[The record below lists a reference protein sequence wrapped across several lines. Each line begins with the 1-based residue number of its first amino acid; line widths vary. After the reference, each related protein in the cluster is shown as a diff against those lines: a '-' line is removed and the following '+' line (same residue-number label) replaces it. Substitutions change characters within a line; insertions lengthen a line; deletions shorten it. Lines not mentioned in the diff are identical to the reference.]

1 MQRSW
6 YRGTGFLLGAF
17 IMASMIGCGPGI
29 THTVRLGVEHSERA
43 RQIGDTVNTAAN
55 NGYEV
60 GGSVELSFEDS
71 GLSMLEVCGTGEYW
85 FGGYDYSDNPS
96 RSVATKVPMV
106 SLCTEVDMEGDQD
119 DDQPRTES
127 RMVQ

>member
-6 YRGTGFLLGAF
+6 YRGTAFLLGAL

-29 THTVRLGVEHSERA
+29 THTVRLGVEHSEWT

-55 NGYEV
+55 SGYDV
-60 GGSVELSFEDS
+60 GGSVELSFADS
-71 GLSMLEVCGTGEYW
+71 GISKLEVCGTGEYW

-96 RSVATKVPMV
+96 KSVSTELPIV
-106 SLCTEVDMEGDQD
+106 SLCTEVDMEGDQED
-119 DDQPRTES
+119 GQP
-127 RMVQ
+127 